1 MQTVLFAGQAL
12 VDCIFFGMEE
22 KSQRVESITLAP
34 GGEAYNGA
42 VNFSR
47 LGGRALLHCGLGRDV
62 PGRLLETGAREAGV
76 DLRAVVYREDAA
88 TPISGLFVD
97 PDGERKS
104 YVSRANDLPF
114 FRPTLGGLSVA
125 AATMSSLFRPP
136 FLDPEICLSFAR
148 QVKESGALLL
158 ADTKMPRGADPGL
171 SDYRALFSLLDFIT
185 PNETEAA
192 YYTGY
197 SDPRSS
203 ARALR
208 ELGVGTV
215 IVKLGEK
222 GCYVLPEAGEDFF
235 LPAIPGP
242 VVDGIGAGDSFSAGL
257 LLRLL
262 EGAPLREACR
272 FATACASLTVAHRGA
287 TGGIQSR
294 RQVEEYLDAHPVE

>member
-1 MQTVLFAGQAL
+1 MQIVLFAGQAL
-12 VDCIFFGMEE
+12 VDCIFSGMEE
-22 KSQRVESITLAP
+22 KTQRVESITLAP

-62 PGRLLETGAREAGV
+62 PGRLLEAGAREAGV
-76 DLRAVVYREDAA
+76 DLSPVVWSEKLP

-97 PDGERKS
+97 PSGERKS

-114 FRPTLGGLSVA
+114 FHPSLGGLSVA

-148 QVKESGALLL
+148 EVKESSALLL
-158 ADTKMPRGADPGL
+158 ADTKMPRGTDPEL
-171 SDYRALFSLLDFIT
+171 ADYRDLFPLLDFIT

-208 ELGVGTV
+208 ELGVGNV
-215 IVKLGEK
+215 IIKLGEK
-222 GCYVLPEAGEDFF
+222 GCYVLTQTGEDFF
-235 LPAIPGP
+235 LPAISGP

-262 EGAPLREACR
+262 EGASLREACR

-287 TGGIQSR
+287 TGGIRSR
-294 RQVEEYLDAHPVE
+294 QQVEETLAAHPVE